1 MKPSLQATAAAQSP
15 RCSSPKFD
23 PKDAHG
29 AHNTVQRQSQRSQR
43 CLLHYPGT
51 NGVLFAKIMHTG
63 KMAIEGNFMIL
74 KREEVLLIMESV
86 VYA

>member
-1 MKPSLQATAAAQSP
+1 
-15 RCSSPKFD
+15 
-23 PKDAHG
+23 
-29 AHNTVQRQSQRSQR
+29 
-43 CLLHYPGT
+43 
-51 NGVLFAKIMHTG
+51 MHTG